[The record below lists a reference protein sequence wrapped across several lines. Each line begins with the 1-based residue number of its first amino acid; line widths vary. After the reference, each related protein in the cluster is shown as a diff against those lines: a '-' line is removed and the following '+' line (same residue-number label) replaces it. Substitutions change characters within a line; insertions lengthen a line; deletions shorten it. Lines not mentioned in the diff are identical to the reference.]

1 MNLFKLYFKKL
12 SIVRKFALV
21 AFCVLIFAFNTIPA
35 YAASNIPN
43 GGDITDYGVWATEHN
58 RELLIGNLSSD
69 INSFYPPIVD
79 DYVPVE
85 ARVGKALVGALDSVG
100 KSLQRSLF
108 DFIQI
113 FLVAL
118 FAFWLMF
125 EAYNLIK
132 SKGDVKK
139 TAMEIVKKTVLVSVW
154 VWVLNND
161 PGQIFMTIFGP
172 IIKVG
177 SYTSDLILNSIVSEA
192 GKINLPDTCGA
203 IRNFMGGNDYT
214 ADLICMPTRLSG
226 FFYTCITVGFKWM
239 GAGLGHSALTFVAG
253 AVFVVIFTINI
264 WKFALLALGVI
275 VDLFLAII
283 LLPFTAIKECF
294 GKGTSLQGIAGSIF
308 TSFAGL
314 FKSVSLNDQIMRFI
328 RAIIYFIVLAVM
340 AAIGAALLG
349 GVISADLSSVTPS
362 VESDSFMSVL
372 IVGCLVAYLVS
383 KASKMAEDLG
393 GKIDGSFGEQVQ
405 GDIKKLWSNTKKQVM
420 DWRKAYKEQKNSS
433 ASTAPKK

>member
-12 SIVRKFALV
+12 NIVRKFALV
-21 AFCVLIFAFNTIPA
+21 TFCSLFLVFNIIPA
-35 YAASNIPN
+35 HAAGNVPNAGNIE
-43 GGDITDYGVWATEHN
+43 DYGVWATEHN
-58 RELLIGNLSSD
+58 REMLVGNLSAD
-69 INSFYPPIVD
+69 MNSFYKPIVD
-79 DYVPVE
+79 NYVPVE
-85 ARVGKALVGALDSVG
+85 ARVGKALIGALDSVG
-100 KSLQRSLF
+100 KSLQNSLF
-108 DFIQI
+108 NFIQI
-113 FLVAL
+113 FLVVL

-139 TAMEIVKKTVLVSVW
+139 TTMEIVKKTILVSVW
-154 VWVLNND
+154 LWVLSND

-172 IIKVG
+172 IIRVG
-177 SYTSDLILNSIVSEA
+177 SYASDLILNSIVGAA
-192 GKINLPDTCGA
+192 GTSLPDTCGA
-203 IRNFMGGNDYT
+203 IRNFVGGNDYT

-226 FFYTCITVGFKWM
+226 FFYTCVEAGFKWM
-239 GAGLGHSALTFVAG
+239 LAGLGHSALTFVAG

-349 GVISADLSSVTPS
+349 GVISPDLSSVTPS

-372 IVGCLVAYLVS
+372 IVGCLVAYLVNKSS
-383 KASKMAEDLG
+383 KLAEDLG
-393 GKIDGSFGEQVQ
+393 GKIDDSFGKQVQ
-405 GDIKKLWSNTKKQVM
+405 GDIKKLWSNTKKQFM
-420 DWRKAYKEQKNSS
+420 DWRKIYKDS
-433 ASTAPKK
+433 KK